1 MPRQALG
8 EELRKGEKVLEEV
21 KFIGTALKEE
31 DTSVDYGAELGL
43 LLDTFSIIADSVS
56 TKTVLF
62 YTTIQIIFTIH
73 INHLLFNFILT

>member
-1 MPRQALG
+1 M
-8 EELRKGEKVLEEV
+8 LEEV

-56 TKTVLF
+56 TKTVLLLYY
-62 YTTIQIIFTIH
+62 YTDYIYYTYQSPVI
-73 INHLLFNFILT
+73 